1 MVCLVLYTRVMS
13 NTEERETMNTNTITK
28 ALYMGME
35 GGEVTCINCAGHT
48 LKISI
53 VRAKA
58 NQVRFQG
65 LNGEFY
71 VLTSEQELGMDCEYC

>member
-1 MVCLVLYTRVMS
+1 MS

-35 GGEVTCINCAGHT
+35 GGEVTCIKCAGHALT
-48 LKISI
+48 SSI
-53 VRAKA
+53 ENAKA

>member
-1 MVCLVLYTRVMS
+1 MVCLVVYTRVIS

-35 GGEVTCINCAGHT
+35 GGEVTCIKCAGHS
-48 LKISI
+48 LKSSI
-53 VRAKA
+53 QNAKA

-71 VLTSEQELGMDCEYC
+71 VLTSEQELGMPCEYC